1 MDSGSQANLVSQKML
16 EQLNLSEKNIE
27 KLDQNIIIEGST
39 GSSSTDAI
47 LGQITLQIYILLKR
61 KAKNGD
67 HIFGRTSIKALVTSM
82 DLKTPIFGCPFLK
95 STRSKLHFGEGKTN
109 LYSFLTC
116 DNSKHK
122 CSVALKE
129 QNEKDLT
136 ITACERI
143 SPGTKNVAFYFTN
156 FISKEKF
163 SFKLEDSKN
172 IQVPRLVH
180 LNNF

>member
-1 MDSGSQANLVSQKML
+1 MRSLVDSGSQANLVSQKML

-67 HIFGRTSIKALVTSM
+67 HFFGRTSIKALVTSM

-95 STRSKLHFGEGKTN
+95 LTRSKLHFGEGKTH

-116 DNSKHK
+116 DNSRHK
-122 CSVALKE
+122 WVIPC
-129 QNEKDLT
+129 QM
-136 ITACERI
+136 
-143 SPGTKNVAFYFTN
+143 
-156 FISKEKF
+156 SKEKTRG
-163 SFKLEDSKN
+163 S
-172 IQVPRLVH
+172 
-180 LNNF
+180 